1 MSEEDEKKDESVGA
15 QIGNFIG
22 AMIGITIVML
32 LILFSGSTL
41 MYACKVA
48 QSNILPTSGD
58 CMPYSTT
65 APDVTPIEINA
76 NVTTLNDDIFSQK
89 VNFDYNE
96 NKSNRFLDYLRKM
109 TNHPT
114 QSGLTMYFIT
124 TLQEM
129 LLLNYQII
137 NYSLNMMNSSVSES
151 LLIYLMPIVL
161 LVSSPFWLMGIFIIN
176 FLYFYYYLFSKLSWF
191 FKKNVN
197 TNKNMKQDWK
207 DILANEEPVGYIT
220 SLFLVSLF
228 IIIIVISLLLQF
240 PILTCLIGF
249 MILYVFGTAVCCSGK
264 KSNGDDYTSM
274 SSLIDNTKFKKST
287 MMYIMSILL
296 IITSFTKMGPLA
308 GVFSVVAFIL
318 LYLQIVPIPIFVNE
332 IPSDLSPIVSY
343 EQAQKICEAILEEKP
358 VTEPKKRS
366 LLNRLTFGF
375 LGKQSGG
382 NNKLNLSETLKK
394 MNELLEK

>member
-1 MSEEDEKKDESVGA
+1 MSEEDEKKEESVGG

-32 LILFSGSTL
+32 LILFSGSML

-58 CMPYSTT
+58 CMPYSNTT
-65 APDVTPIEINA
+65 PDVTPIEINA
-76 NVTTLNDDIFSQK
+76 NVTNLKDDLFSQK
-89 VNFDYNE
+89 VNFDFE
-96 NKSNRFLDYLRKM
+96 SNKTNRILDYLRKM
-109 TNHPT
+109 TSHPT

-124 TLQEM
+124 TLQDM

-137 NYSLNMMNSSVSES
+137 NYTLNFMNSSVSES
-151 LLIYLMPIVL
+151 LLIYLMPIVIL
-161 LVSSPFWLMGIFIIN
+161 LSSPFWLMGLFIIN
-176 FLYFYYYLFSKLSWF
+176 FIYFYYYLFSKLNWF
-191 FKKNVN
+191 FKKNAN
-197 TNKNMKQDWK
+197 TNKNMKQEWK
-207 DILANEEPVGYIT
+207 DILANEEPMGYIT

-228 IIIIVISLLLQF
+228 IIIIVISLLLQI
-240 PILTCLIGF
+240 PLVSGLIGF
-249 MILYVFGTAVCCSGK
+249 MILYVFGTAVSCSGK
-264 KSNGDDYTSM
+264 KSNGEDYTSI

-332 IPSDLSPIVSY
+332 MPSDLSPIVSY
-343 EQAQKICEAILEEKP
+343 EQAQKICEAILEDKP

-366 LLNRLTFGF
+366 LLNRLTFGL

-382 NNKLNLSETLKK
+382 KKNLDLTESLKK